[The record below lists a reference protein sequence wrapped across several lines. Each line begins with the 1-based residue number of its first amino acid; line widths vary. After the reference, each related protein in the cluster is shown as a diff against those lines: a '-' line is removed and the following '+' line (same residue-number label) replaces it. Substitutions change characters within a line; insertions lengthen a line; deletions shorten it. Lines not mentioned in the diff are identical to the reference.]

1 MDWGSSLFILLVFV
15 ILGAQISA
23 SIGMKSIQENWPAY
37 RCNPMFMPFAGSL
50 APTPTTAGENFS
62 YCMHDFMSSAAP
74 SLTQPL
80 SFTQAMTLELVKS
93 MATSHEKSV
102 EQSSNFSFSIS
113 NVFNS
118 LFNVVSSIAGQFNL
132 IIYKLMDAQGKMMA
146 AITAILYIVTAT
158 QYAFMSMWNG
168 IPGKLIKSFDNMKI
182 DTKKKKKKK

>member
-80 SFTQAMTLELVKS
+80 SFTQAMTLELVNS

>member
-1 MDWGSSLFILLVFV
+1 MEWGRSLFILFVFV
-15 ILGAQISA
+15 LLGGHITT

-37 RCNPMFMPFAGSL
+37 RCNPMFMPFASSL

-80 SFTQAMTLELVKS
+80 SYTQAMTVELVNS
-93 MATSHEKSV
+93 MSTSNEKSV
-102 EQSSNFSFSIS
+102 EQSYDFSFSVS

-118 LFNVVSSIAGQFNL
+118 LFSVVSSIAGQFNV

-146 AITAILYIVTAT
+146 AITALLYIVTAT
-158 QYAFMSMWNG
+158 QYAFVSMWNG
-168 IPGKLIKSFDNMKI
+168 IPGKLIKTFGDMKI

>member
-80 SFTQAMTLELVKS
+80 SFTQAMTLELVNS
-93 MATSHEKSV
+93 MATRHEKSV